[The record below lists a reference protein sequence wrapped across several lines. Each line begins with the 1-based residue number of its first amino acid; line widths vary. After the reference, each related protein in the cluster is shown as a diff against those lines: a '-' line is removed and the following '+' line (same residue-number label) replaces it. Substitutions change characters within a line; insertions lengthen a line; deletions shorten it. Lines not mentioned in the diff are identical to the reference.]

1 LCLAKNKYIIQEKIL
16 ENKKINPDDKIIL
29 TEVFFG
35 IMFIET
41 HAEYETEY
49 ERLLIAGR
57 FMGKIVLPDG
67 NTLDISNG
75 TTAEQLAGQ
84 IGQGLARAAVA
95 AKINGRLVDLS
106 TPINPDVAGDQTTV
120 QIITAKDD
128 EGLDVMRHSCA
139 HVMAEAICSIWPD
152 TKLVYGPTVED
163 GFYYDVDLDEPIRP
177 TDFERIEEKMAEI
190 VKADRPFVRIEMT
203 RDEALKKLASDKY
216 KIDNIERA
224 DGDVISFYSHGD
236 GFEDLCRGPHV
247 PSTGKIGSFKIMSVA
262 GAYWHGDPT
271 LKMLQRIYGT
281 AWPTKKELDDY
292 LQRIEEAKKR
302 DHRVLGKQLDLF
314 SFNDAGPG
322 FAFIHPKGMIIWNN
336 IVDFWRSVHDR
347 YEYDEIRT
355 PIILNEQLWHQS
367 GHWDNYKENMYFT
380 NVDEVGYAIKP
391 MNCPGGCLVY
401 KTRQHSYRE
410 FPMRVAE
417 LGLVHRH
424 EASGVMH
431 GLFRVRQFTQDDAH
445 IFCMPEQIESEII
458 GVIELTFEMYQAF
471 GFEDFHIE
479 LSTKPEKHIGS
490 DEIWETATNA
500 LEEALRHKNID
511 YKINEGDGAFY
522 GPKIDFHVRDCLKR
536 SWQLGT
542 IQLDFSM
549 PERFGLVYTDSDN
562 TEKTPVMIH
571 RAVLGSFERFIG
583 ILIEHY
589 GASFPLWLSPEQ
601 VRILPISE
609 KFNDYAKTVEDKLTG
624 AQLRCS
630 CDFSNEK
637 IGAKIAKAH
646 GEKLPYMLV
655 VGSKEAQSN
664 TVNVRIRS
672 VKENK
677 TVEIDEFLN
686 IAREK
691 IADKK
696 IDLEF

>member
-1 LCLAKNKYIIQEKIL
+1 MAKI
-16 ENKKINPDDKIIL
+16 
-29 TEVFFG
+29 T
-35 IMFIET
+35 
-41 HAEYETEY
+41 
-49 ERLLIAGR
+49 
-57 FMGKIVLPDG
+57 LPDG
-67 NTLDISNG
+67 GTLEVTDG
-75 TTAEQLAGQ
+75 TTAGQLAEQ
-84 IGQGLARAAVA
+84 IGPGLAKAAIA
-95 AKINGRLVDLS
+95 AKVNGRLVDLS
-106 TPINPDVAGDQTTV
+106 MPLVGEVAV
-120 QIITAKDD
+120 QIITKRDG
-128 EGLDVMRHSCA
+128 EGLEVMRHSCA
-139 HVMAEAICSIWPD
+139 HIMAEAICKIWPE

-177 TDFERIEEKMAEI
+177 SDFERIEKKMAEI
-190 VKADRPFVRIEMT
+190 IEADRPYVRKEMS
-203 RDEALKKLASDKY
+203 RADALEKLAGDKY
-216 KIDNIERA
+216 KTDNIIHA
-224 DGDVISFYSHGD
+224 DGDTISFYSHGD

-247 PSTGKIGSFKIMSVA
+247 PSTGKVGSSKVMSVA

-271 LKMLQRIYGT
+271 QKMLQRIYGT
-281 AWPTKKELDDY
+281 AWPAKKDLDDY
-292 LQRIEEAKKR
+292 LHRLDEAKKR

-314 SFNDAGPG
+314 SFNEAGPG
-322 FAFIHPKGMIIWNN
+322 FAFVHPKGMIIWNA
-336 IVDFWRSVHDR
+336 IVDFWRGVHDR
-347 YEYDEIRT
+347 YGYEEIRT
-355 PIILNEQLWHQS
+355 PIILNEQLWHKS

-380 NVDEVGYAIKP
+380 NFDDTDFAIKP

-445 IFCMPEQIESEII
+445 IFCTPDQIEAEII
-458 GVIELTFEMYQAF
+458 GVIELTFEIYQAF

-500 LEEALRHKNID
+500 LEDALKQKKIE

-522 GPKIDFHVRDCLKR
+522 GPKIDFHIRDCLKR

-549 PERFGLVYTDSDN
+549 PERFGLEYTDKDN
-562 TEKTPVMIH
+562 IEKTPVMIH

-589 GASFPLWLSPEQ
+589 GANFPLWLSPEQ

-609 KFNDYAKTVEDKLTG
+609 KSNDYAAQVERKLKDSH
-624 AQLRCS
+624 LRCS
-630 CDFSNEK
+630 IDSSDEK

-646 GEKLPYMLV
+646 AEKLPYMLV
-655 VGSKEAQSN
+655 VGPKEAQAG
-664 TVNVRIRS
+664 TVNVRIQGI
-672 VKENK
+672 KENK
-677 TVEIDEFLN
+677 TIQIDEFLA
-686 IAREK
+686 IAERK
-691 IADKK
+691 IAEKK
-696 IDLEF
+696 IDLVL